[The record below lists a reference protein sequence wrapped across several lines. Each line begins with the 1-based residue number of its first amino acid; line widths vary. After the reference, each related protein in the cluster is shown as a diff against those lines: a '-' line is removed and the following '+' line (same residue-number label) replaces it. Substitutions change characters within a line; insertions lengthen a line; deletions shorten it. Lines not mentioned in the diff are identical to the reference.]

1 MKFTR
6 TLSIEHRAPN
16 AEGLFDIAISTE
28 APYERWFG
36 IEILRHDATAVD
48 LTLPG

>member
-6 TLSIEHRAPN
+6 TLSIEHRAPD

-28 APYERWFG
+28 SPYERWFG
-36 IEILRHDATAVD
+36 IEILSHEPSAST
-48 LTLPG
+48 